1 MSTATTRHR
10 NPATLPLE
18 ELRIGVLCGGD
29 SPERPGSL
37 ASGAAAAKGLAQA
50 GLTAELIDVAEV
62 SVDQF
67 AERIDVALMAL
78 HGLGG
83 EDGKM
88 QGTLETYGVPYTG
101 SGVLASATGM
111 DKLAFKQLLASQHI
125 DTPKWVELLP
135 ALTTAANVG
144 MVGHT
149 LGYPVFYKPASGGG
163 SLGAGVAKD
172 QQQMTE
178 LLDGAKHQQYQRY
191 LAEALVDGSPVTI
204 GLVEIDGVLTAL
216 PALQVTT
223 DREFYDYE
231 AKHDLS
237 MRTETC
243 PADLPTPLLGHMAQ
257 TAKRVH
263 QLVGAHGVSRV
274 DFMVTPGGRAA
285 VLEINTLPGL
295 SEHGNLATMARA
307 AGISYPDLMVHILRS
322 AFTKPAYLP

>member
-1 MSTATTRHR
+1 MSTVTSDCR
-10 NPATLPLE
+10 NPATPPLQD
-18 ELRIGVLCGGD
+18 LRIGVLCGGN

-50 GLTAELIDVAEV
+50 GLTGELIDVAEV
-62 SVDQF
+62 PVDQF
-67 AERIDVALMAL
+67 ARSIDVALLAL

-88 QGTLETYGVPYTG
+88 QGALDLYGVPYTG

-111 DKLAFKQLLASQHI
+111 DKTALKTLLAAQHI
-125 DTPKWVELLP
+125 DTPRWAELNP
-135 ALTTAANVG
+135 ALSTAATLD
-144 MVGHT
+144 MIKHS
-149 LGYPVFYKPASGGG
+149 LGYPVFYKPVSGGG
-163 SLGAGVAKD
+163 SLEAGVAHD
-172 QQQMTE
+172 QQQMTDLLE
-178 LLDGAKHQQYQRY
+178 RAKVHPYERYMAEPLLDG
-191 LAEALVDGSPVTI
+191 SPCTV
-204 GLVEIDGVLTAL
+204 GLIEIDGALTAL
-216 PALQVTT
+216 PVLHVRT
-223 DREFYDYE
+223 DREFYDYD
-231 AKHDLS
+231 AKHDLTL
-237 MRTETC
+237 RTETC
-243 PADLPTPLLGHMAQ
+243 PADLPDGLTRQMQA

-322 AFTKPAYLP
+322 AFSKPAYLP